1 MVKLTRKLITITEQQ
16 NQHLNTLSAQTGMP
30 VTEIIRRMIDNSNE
44 VNFKQIVESN
54 DAKLAE
60 YKKVK
65 ASLKYYIYL
74 LNRATNSISQ
84 IEKRVSSDSKL
95 DCEALNVLNLIKQ
108 QLSDLRGDVD
118 EYCKSNTNK

>member
-16 NQHLNTLSAQTGMP
+16 NEHLNTLSAQTGMP

-54 DAKLAE
+54 DDKLAE

-65 ASLKYYIYL
+65 TSLKYYIYL

-84 IEKRVSSDSKL
+84 IEKRVSSDNKL

-118 EYCKSNTNK
+118 EHCKSNANK

>member
-16 NQHLNTLSAQTGMP
+16 NEHLNTLSAQTGMP

-60 YKKVK
+60 CKKVK

-84 IEKRVSSDSKL
+84 IEKSVSSDNKL

-118 EYCKSNTNK
+118 EHCKSNANK